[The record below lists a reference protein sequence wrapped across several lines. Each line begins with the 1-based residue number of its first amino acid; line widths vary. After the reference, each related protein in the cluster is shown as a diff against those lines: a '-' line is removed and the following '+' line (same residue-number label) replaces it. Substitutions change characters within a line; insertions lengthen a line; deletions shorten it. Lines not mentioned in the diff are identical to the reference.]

1 MTSLR
6 SSRLH
11 PFLFYP
17 RSSANG
23 KICSWIICA
32 SRWLTSQRTK
42 HANHLISFNSVSQSA
57 ARRRCITSQSRPSI
71 HTVRCQRSLPLPAFI
86 RSSLFLNP
94 AAMAEQQQFYL
105 LLSNLMSPDN
115 TVRKQSEVWE
125 SFRDRF
131 VCECVKGNVTYSSR
145 ARFAVLARAPQ
156 PRSGPAHVWSARCC
170 YAAPIP
176 FRESILFNKS
186 IYYYES
192 SLNISKCCSLMF
204 GYIINISIDL
214 NLVFLFLNLT
224 ILCVLGIK
232 QLYKLSL

>member
-11 PFLFYP
+11 PLLFYP

-23 KICSWIICA
+23 MIRIWIICA
-32 SRWLTSQRTK
+32 SRWLTSQRTN

-71 HTVRCQRSLPLPAFI
+71 HTVRCQRSLPLPAYI

-125 SFRDRF
+125 SFRGRF
-131 VCECVKGNVTYSSR
+131 VWMCEGERNVFVSSSVRRFSAGPSASLWPSTCVKRALLLLLCGSESFQRVDSFQRADSR
-145 ARFAVLARAPQ
+145 
-156 PRSGPAHVWSARCC
+156 S
-170 YAAPIP
+170 
-176 FRESILFNKS
+176 KS
-186 IYYYES
+186 IYSFES
-192 SLNISKCCSLMF
+192 SSLKIFRSVALYYM
-204 GYIINISIDL
+204 NISIDW
-214 NLVFLFLNLT
+214 NLVFIFLN
-224 ILCVLGIK
+224 
-232 QLYKLSL
+232 

>member
-11 PFLFYP
+11 PLLFYP

-23 KICSWIICA
+23 MIRSWIICA
-32 SRWLTSQRTK
+32 SRWLTSQRTN
-42 HANHLISFNSVSQSA
+42 HADHLISFNSVNQSA
-57 ARRRCITSQSRPSI
+57 ARRRCITSQSRASI
-71 HTVRCQRSLPLPAFI
+71 HTVRCQRSLPLPAYI

-131 VCECVKGNVTYSSR
+131 VWMCEGKRKGFVSSSVRRFSAGPSASLWPSTCVKRALLLLCGSESFQRVDSLQRADSR
-145 ARFAVLARAPQ
+145 
-156 PRSGPAHVWSARCC
+156 S
-170 YAAPIP
+170 
-176 FRESILFNKS
+176 KS
-186 IYYYES
+186 IYSFES
-192 SLNISKCCSLMF
+192 SSLKIF
-204 GYIINISIDL
+204 SSVALFFWVNNEYFDRLQSC
-214 NLVFLFLNLT
+214 FLIF
-224 ILCVLGIK
+224 K
-232 QLYKLSL
+232 WK

>member
-17 RSSANG
+17 RSSSNG
-23 KICSWIICA
+23 MIHSWIICA

-57 ARRRCITSQSRPSI
+57 ARRQCLTGQSRPSI

-115 TVRKQSEVWE
+115 TVRKQSEVGE

-131 VCECVKGNVTYSSR
+131 VWMWEGKRNVFVSSS
-145 ARFAVLARAPQ
+145 ARSFSA
-156 PRSGPAHVWSARCC
+156 GPSASLWPSTCVWSARCC
-170 YAAPIP
+170 YAAPNL
-176 FRESILFNKS
+176 FRDSIRFN
-186 IYYYES
+186 EP
-192 SLNISKCCSLMF
+192 N
-204 GYIINISIDL
+204 
-214 NLVFLFLNLT
+214 
-224 ILCVLGIK
+224 
-232 QLYKLSL
+232 QL